1 MPSLCATSAYRYLNG
16 SKNVIL
22 EKAEERQSWYGTDAF
37 RYKATEGLSLHK
49 GEVLYFELV
58 GWAAE
63 ATPIMPPHDVTKT
76 GLKEL
81 RAQYGDTIH
90 YTYGCPQGT
99 CRLYVYK
106 IAMVN
111 PDGVAV
117 ELSWPEMVRRC
128 RELGLAHVPLLEGP
142 ILASNPDVCLLLD
155 LRNVVD
161 KHTTGPSTLSPIQIR
176 EGVVVRV
183 ESTQGITH
191 IKHKSFEF
199 GVLEGYLSE
208 SEEFVDPEEVS

>member
-1 MPSLCATSAYRYLNG
+1 M
-16 SKNVIL
+16 
-22 EKAEERQSWYGTDAF
+22 
-37 RYKATEGLSLHK
+37 
-49 GEVLYFELV
+49 LYFELV
-58 GWAAE
+58 GYVNE
-63 ATPIMPPHDVTKT
+63 TTPIMPPHDVTKT
-76 GLKEL
+76 GLKEIK
-81 RAQYGDTIH
+81 AQYGDTIH

-128 RELGLAHVPLLEGP
+128 GELGLAHVPLLAGPSIVAALRSEG
-142 ILASNPDVCLLLD
+142 IL
-155 LRNVVD
+155 REMVD
-161 KHTTGPSTLSPIQIR
+161 AYTNGPSTLNLAQIR

-199 GVLEGYLSE
+199 GVLEGYLAE
-208 SEEFVDPEEVS
+208 DDTFVDTEDVA